1 MNSGVAAATRPRKI
15 GVVTVGRSDFGI
27 YESVLEGL
35 KADPSFDLYLMVTG
49 AHFAPAFG
57 RTVTDIEEKGFDY
70 ERGLE
75 MLLASDSPQ
84 GIGKS
89 IGLGIISFAQAF
101 AVERPDLLLVLG
113 DRVEMLCGP
122 VVAMSYNIPVT
133 HIHGGA
139 VTEGAIDELVRHA
152 ITKMSH
158 LHFVSCQKYADRVIQ
173 MGEEPWRVFNVGAPG
188 LDRILAHKRLSND
201 ELSARVGLD
210 MNKQTLLV
218 TYHPVTLETQEVG
231 LQVDA
236 LLTALE
242 STKYQIVLTYPNTD
256 VGSATIIERF
266 RQFSEAHPERVCLLK
281 NAGTEVYLGLM
292 ATVSAM
298 AGNSSSG
305 IVEAPSFELPVVNIG
320 TRQKGKVLAANVID
334 VGYATEEIAAGIR
347 IATSAKFREE
357 LRGLQNPYGDGHA
370 GERIIEILRT
380 IPIDDRLIRKKFVD
394 LTK

>member
-1 MNSGVAAATRPRKI
+1 M
-15 GVVTVGRSDFGI
+15 VTVGRSDFGI

-35 KADPSFDLYLMVTG
+35 KADLAFDLRLMVTG

-57 RTVTDIEEKGFDY
+57 RTVTDIEEMGFDY

-84 GIGKS
+84 GVGKS

-101 AVERPDLLLVLG
+101 ATERPDLLLVLG
-113 DRVEMLCGP
+113 DRFEMLCAP
-122 VVAMSYNIPVT
+122 VAAMSYNIPVA

-188 LDRILAHKRLSND
+188 LDCILARKTLSND

-210 MNKQTLLV
+210 MNKETLLV
-218 TYHPVTLETQEVG
+218 TYHPVTLEVQDVG
-231 LQVDA
+231 PQVDA
-236 LLTALE
+236 LLVALE
-242 STKYQIVLTYPNTD
+242 PTEYQVVLTYPNAD
-256 VGSATIIERF
+256 VGHAIIIDRF
-266 RQFSEAHPERVCLLK
+266 RQFAEAHPNRVRLLK

-292 ATVSAM
+292 ATVSVM
-298 AGNSSSG
+298 VGNSSSG

-320 TRQKGKVLAANVID
+320 TRQKGKVRAANVID
-334 VGYATEEIAAGIR
+334 VGYTMEEITAGIR
-347 IATSAKFREE
+347 VATSAEFREG
-357 LRGLQNPYGDGHA
+357 LRGLQKPYGDGHA
-370 GERIIEILRT
+370 GERIVEILRT
-380 IPIDDRLIRKKFVD
+380 IPIDARLIHKRFVD
-394 LTK
+394 LAE